1 MTFLIV
7 LAAAAVAGTWII
19 RPLRL
24 GDRLELQVYRLL
36 AGLAVCGLF
45 ILASS
50 PFLTLSGAFQVLLIV
65 ALAGWGWELFA
76 RARDRYYRDPVS
88 HAIPKLSRLEYGALA
103 LIAVCGAMA
112 LLGALAPPTEISVLS
127 RHLSLAAQD
136 AGSGRIQP
144 HPNTMFGP
152 PSPMMHVFYAMALH
166 NEEEYAANLFS
177 WFYGMLA
184 LAAVCAAGARL
195 GGRSCG
201 ILAAALLAV
210 TPLFFT
216 QSSTAHFDLAFAA
229 YTTASLAC
237 LMAWREEEH
246 FGWVFLGALFTG
258 CAASVQPA
266 GYALMPVF
274 SLVVFLSSK
283 KRYYRLTMC
292 YLAGAVVISLPWFFY
307 EFVPTPSSNPFTHLI
322 ERYESLAFA
331 RQGESPRERFHAAA
345 LFPWDVVMRPMV
357 HGGWSHSVGPLILV
371 LGVPALF
378 AGRRELWRVGAFCI
392 ASGAVL
398 YFVSADSR
406 TVLPAIAPMFAVA
419 AHGALS
425 FRSLRWL
432 TGAVVALACVA
443 GIMYQGLEVRQRLP
457 VVTGAV
463 SRDAYLEAHVPRYP
477 VYQWIN
483 RNIPEDATL
492 ITFDPL
498 TYYLERPV
506 YGNAMALG
514 ALRGRA
520 LGGQLSWLKD
530 HDVRYLVY
538 AERLTGEDPKLRRS
552 GAAALLKQWSETPEH
567 FVPLQEFPIGG
578 DSEEPEERVRIYE
591 IHHR

>member
-7 LAAAAVAGTWII
+7 LAAAAVLGTWIV

-24 GDRLELQVYRLL
+24 GDNLELLVYRLL

-50 PFLTLSGAFQVLLIV
+50 PFLSLSGAFQTLLIV
-65 ALAGWGWELFA
+65 ALAGWGRELFIK
-76 RARDRYYRDPVS
+76 ARDRYYNDPLPR
-88 HAIPKLSRLEYGALA
+88 AIPKLNRWEYGALV
-103 LIAVCGAMA
+103 LIAVCGTMA
-112 LLGALAPPTEISVLS
+112 LLGALAPPTDGSVLS
-127 RHLSLAAQD
+127 RQLSLAAED
-136 AGSGRIQP
+136 AGRGGIQG
-144 HPNTMFGP
+144 HPNAMFGP

-166 NEEEYAANLFS
+166 EDEEYAANLFS
-177 WFYGMLA
+177 WLYGMLA
-184 LAAVCAAGARL
+184 LAAVCAVGARL

-210 TPLFFT
+210 TPVFFT
-216 QSSTAHFDLAFAA
+216 QSSTAHFDLAFVA

-237 LMAWREEEH
+237 LMAWREEEL

-266 GYALMPVF
+266 GYALIPIF
-274 SLVVFLSSK
+274 ALVVLLLSK
-283 KRYYRLTMC
+283 KYYYRLTLS

-307 EFVPTPSSNPFTHLI
+307 EFVPTPDPNPFTHLL
-322 ERYESLAFA
+322 ERYESFAFF
-331 RQGESPRERFHAAA
+331 RQGDSPRETFQAAA
-345 LFPWDVVMRPMV
+345 LFPWDVVMRPML
-357 HGGWSHSVGPLILV
+357 HGGWSHSVGPLVLV
-371 LGVPALF
+371 LGVPALV
-378 AGRRELWRVGAFCI
+378 AGRRQLWRVGAFCI

-398 YFVSADSR
+398 YAISADSR
-406 TVLPAIAPMFAVA
+406 TVLPALAPMFAVA

-425 FRSLRWL
+425 LRSLRWL
-432 TGAVVALACVA
+432 TGAVVAFACVT
-443 GIMYQGLEVRQRLP
+443 GIVYQGLELRRCLP

-463 SRDAYLEAHVPRYP
+463 SRDAYLKTHVPRYP

-483 RNIPEDATL
+483 QNIPENATL
-492 ITFDPL
+492 ISFDPL

-506 YGNAMALG
+506 YGNATALG

-520 LGGQLSWLKD
+520 LGGQLGWLKD

-538 AERLTGEDPKLRRS
+538 AERATGENPELRRS
-552 GAAALLKQWSETPEH
+552 GAATMVKRWSETPEH
-567 FVPLQEFPIGG
+567 FVLIQAFELGG
-578 DSEEPEERVRIYE
+578 DSEEPEERLRIYE
-591 IHHR
+591 IHYQ

>member
-7 LAAAAVAGTWII
+7 LAAAAIAGTWII

-24 GDRLELQVYRLL
+24 GDRLELQAYRLL

-65 ALAGWGWELFA
+65 ALAGWGWELFIK
-76 RARDRYYRDPVS
+76 ARDRYYREPVS
-88 HAIPKLSRLEYGALA
+88 HAIPKLTRWEYGALA

-112 LLGALAPPTEISVLS
+112 LLGALAPPTDGDVLN
-127 RHLSLAAQD
+127 RQLSLAAQD
-136 AGSGRIQP
+136 AASGRIQA

-166 NEEEYAANLFS
+166 NHEEYAANLFS
-177 WFYGMLA
+177 WLYGMLA

-201 ILAAALLAV
+201 ILAAALLAI

-237 LMAWREEEH
+237 LMAWREEKH

-258 CAASVQPA
+258 SAASVQPA
-266 GYALMPVF
+266 GYALIPVF
-274 SLVVFLSSK
+274 ALVVFLSTK
-283 KRYYRLTMC
+283 THCYRLTMS

-307 EFVPTPSSNPFTHLI
+307 EFVPTPDTNPFTHLL

-331 RQGESPRERFHAAA
+331 RQGESPRDRFHAAA
-345 LFPWDVVMRPMV
+345 MFPWDVVMRPMV
-357 HGGWSHSVGPLILV
+357 HGGWSHSVGPLVLV
-371 LGVPALF
+371 LGVPALV
-378 AGRRELWRVGAFCI
+378 ASRRELWRVGAFCI

-419 AHGALS
+419 AHGVLHL
-425 FRSLRWL
+425 RPLRWL

-443 GIMYQGLEVRQRLP
+443 GMVYHGVELRLRLP

-477 VYQWIN
+477 VYRWIN
-483 RNIPEDATL
+483 RNIPENATL
-492 ITFDPL
+492 ISFDPL

-506 YGNAMALG
+506 YGNATALG
-514 ALRGRA
+514 TLRGRA
-520 LGGQLSWLKD
+520 LAGQLHWLKD
-530 HDVRYLVY
+530 HDVRYLVH
-538 AERLTGEDPKLRRS
+538 AERLTGEDPGFRRS
-552 GAAALLKQWSETPEH
+552 GATTIVKRWLERPEH
-567 FVPLQEFPIGG
+567 FVLIQEFEFGG
-578 DSEEPEERVRIYE
+578 GSDEPKERVRIYE
-591 IHHR
+591 IHHD